1 MFIQNNY
8 LIILLFFILSIN
20 LNSQTFQRVIDE
32 PIIIGESGIYK
43 NIFSGGLN
51 NPETQFIDIDS
62 DNDFDLFVLNSD
74 GTFDFY
80 LNTGSRF
87 QPVFELQLSP
97 PSGLSF
103 KDWFYFVD
111 IDNDNDFDYF
121 TANGSFV
128 SLYLNKGNPSSPNFI
143 LLIDTLKDINSQII
157 YAEFGSNPTLAD
169 IDSDGDYD
177 FFFGNTAGTVTFYEN
192 IGSAEQFAFNFVT
205 SFWQDILII
214 GTAKNSENK
223 HGASSIEFFDYEND
237 GDLDLLWGDFF
248 SNSLYFLKN
257 NGTPFSPE
265 MQLLSPVFP
274 FNSDSVNTQGFNM
287 PRVVDIDGDS
297 DLDLFVSVLY
307 DPTVKQSLMF
317 YENIGNQ
324 TSPDYSK
331 VSDDYFYTFDVG
343 NNSHSAFVDIDSDG
357 DNDLFVGSL
366 NNPLG
371 TIWYFENTG
380 NSSQPQFQLITKQF
394 SGITNDLSAV
404 PAFGDLDNDSDLDL
418 IVGRFDG
425 TIELYSNTGN
435 RFNPN
440 FISKGVLRD
449 NNSIIIDVGTSS
461 IPLLYDFDSDND
473 LDLICGAFNGKL
485 YYYKNNGTSE
495 NFSFEN
501 FSSFFQTID
510 VGDNSAPEII
520 DFDVDGVND
529 LFCGNRNGKIFYF
542 RNTGTNEI
550 PVWQQQQTEFQQYNF
565 GGFSQITFN
574 DIDNDSDLDA
584 WIGNVKGGIYF
595 FRNTT
600 VNSVEDNSSFT
611 PDEFY
616 LEIFPNPTNS
626 TTNLLLKSNTSDF
639 VTIDIY
645 NILGEKIENI
655 YSGSLK
661 SGNHTFVWEAEKD
674 HNLINSSGVF
684 IVLAK
689 SSNKTVAQKIV
700 LLK

>member
-1 MFIQNNY
+1 MFIQNYY
-8 LIILLFFILSIN
+8 LIILLFILLSPV
-20 LNSQTFQRVIDE
+20 LNSQTFQRVLDT
-32 PIIIGESGIYK
+32 PIVQGDSGIYK

-51 NPETQFIDIDS
+51 NPEIQFIDIDA

-74 GTFDFY
+74 GTSDFY
-80 LNTGSRF
+80 LNIGNRF

-103 KDWFYFVD
+103 QDWFYFVD

-121 TANGSFV
+121 TANGSVV
-128 SLYLNKGNPSSPNFI
+128 SLYLNNGNSSSPNFI
-143 LLIDTLKDINSQII
+143 LLADTLKDINSQII

-169 IDSDGDYD
+169 IDADGDYD

-192 IGSAEQFAFNFVT
+192 IGSAQQFAFNFVT
-205 SFWQDILII
+205 NFWQDFLII

-223 HGASSIEFFDYEND
+223 HGASSLEFFDYEND

-248 SNSLYFLKN
+248 SNSLYFLIN

-307 DPTVKQSLMF
+307 DPTVKQSLMY

-324 TSPDYSK
+324 NSPNYFK
-331 VSDDYFYTFDVG
+331 VSEDYFYTFDVG

-357 DNDLFVGSL
+357 DNDLFIGSL

-394 SGITNDLSAV
+394 SGITNDLSTT
-404 PAFGDLDNDSDLDL
+404 PAFGDLDDDNDFDL

-425 TIELYSNTGN
+425 TFELYLNTGN

-440 FISKGVLRD
+440 LKSQGILRD
-449 NNSIIIDVGTSS
+449 NNSNVIDVGTSS
-461 IPLLYDFDSDND
+461 VPFLFDFDSDND
-473 LDLICGAFNGKL
+473 LDLVCGAFNGKV
-485 YYYKNNGTSE
+485 YYYKNIGTSE
-495 NFSFEN
+495 NFSFEYVPT
-501 FSSFFQTID
+501 FFQAID
-510 VGDNSAPEII
+510 VGDNSTPEII
-520 DFDVDGVND
+520 DFDGDGVND

-542 RNTGTNEI
+542 RNTGTNEV
-550 PVWQQQQTEFQQYNF
+550 PVWQQQQTEFNQYDF
-565 GGFSQITFN
+565 GGFSQITFT

-595 FRNTT
+595 FRNSTI
-600 VNSVEDNSSFT
+600 NSVEDKSSFT

-655 YSGSLK
+655 YSGNLN
-661 SGNHTFVWEAEKD
+661 SGNHYFVWEAEKN

-684 IVLAK
+684 IVYAK
-689 SSNKTVAQKIV
+689 RNNKTVTQKVV